1 MKVGARR
8 VTVFAAGARVFSFPF
23 HPTSGRRLVRLIDP
37 DPARTYI
44 WRGGGRLKAGVWM
57 TATPDGIRSGS
68 RPADFIRADRLLS
81 EGEIEI
87 RDGVRAFVDEHVVPS
102 AADHWDRA
110 EFPFDV
116 LPGLGELGIMGG
128 SFSSGY
134 GCAGWNN
141 VAYGL
146 AIAELARGSGSLAT
160 FLHVQSGLAMAAIH
174 ELGSEEQKRRWL
186 PEMARC
192 EKIGCFGLTEPEA
205 GSDPGSLS
213 TTALERDG
221 GYVLS
226 GEKKW
231 IGNATFSDVAVIWA
245 KTEDGRISGFL
256 VEGDNPGFHTEVL
269 PRKASQRAVWQ
280 AHVKLEDCHIPKE
293 ARLPGATGLGST
305 LSVLTHSR
313 YGVGWDGLGQAT
325 DCYETAL
332 AYAGTREQFGQP
344 IATFQLVQQ
353 KLVEMVNEISLGQLL
368 SIHVGRL
375 KDDGLLDPPTV
386 SMFKMNNVAKA
397 RRIAALAREV
407 LGGNGILLD
416 YRVMEHMADIEGVYT
431 YEGTND
437 VNTLIVGQAITGHRA
452 FAPRPPQRAEEGV

>member
-1 MKVGARR
+1 MA
-8 VTVFAAGARVFSFPF
+8 VTSERTHWAKRPVD
-23 HPTSGRRLVRLIDP
+23 LID
-37 DPARTYI
+37 A
-44 WRGGGRLKAGVWM
+44 GG
-57 TATPDGIRSGS
+57 
-68 RPADFIRADRLLS
+68 LLS
-81 EGEIEI
+81 DEEKQV
-87 RDGVRAFVDEHVVPS
+87 RDRVREFVDREVIPD
-102 AADHWDRA
+102 AADYWDRA
-110 EFPFDV
+110 EFPFEL
-116 LPGLGELGIMGG
+116 LPGLGELRLMGG
-128 SFSSGY
+128 VLPEEY

-160 FLHVQSGLAMAAIH
+160 FMHVQSGLAMTAIH

-186 PEMARC
+186 APMARC

-213 TTALERDG
+213 TTAVEKDG

-231 IGNATFSDVAVIWA
+231 IGNASFSDVAVIWA
-245 KTEDGRISGFL
+245 RTEDNKISGFL
-256 VEGDNPGFHTEVL
+256 VETENPGFQADVL
-269 PRKASQRAVWQ
+269 PRKASQRAAWQ
-280 AHVKLEDCHIPKE
+280 THITLEDCHVPE
-293 ARLPGATGLGST
+293 ADRLPKAEGLGST
-305 LSVLTHSR
+305 LSILTHSR

-325 DCYETAL
+325 DCYEVAL
-332 AYAGTREQFGQP
+332 AYAKEREQFGRP
-344 IATFQLVQQ
+344 IASFQLVQQ
-353 KLVEMVNEISLGQLL
+353 KLVEMVNEISLSQLL

-375 KDDGLLDPPTV
+375 KDAGGLDPATV

-397 RRIAALAREV
+397 RQIAALARDV

-437 VNTLIVGQAITGHRA
+437 INTLIVGQAITGHRA
-452 FAPRPPQRAEEGV
+452 FSPRPPHRAEEKTE

>member
-1 MKVGARR
+1 MA
-8 VTVFAAGARVFSFPF
+8 VTVEGVRR
-23 HPTSGRRLVRLIDP
+23 GRPVDF
-37 DPARTYI
+37 
-44 WRGGGRLKAGVWM
+44 VHV
-57 TATPDGIRSGS
+57 GS
-68 RPADFIRADRLLS
+68 LLS
-81 EGEIEI
+81 EEEKGV
-87 RDGVRAFVDEHVVPS
+87 RDGVREFVDREVIPG
-102 AADHWDRA
+102 AAGYWDRA
-110 EFPFDV
+110 EFPFEL
-116 LPGLGELGIMGG
+116 LPGLGELGILGG
-128 SFSSGY
+128 TFSEEY

-160 FLHVQSGLAMAAIH
+160 FLHVQSGLAMTAIH

-186 PEMARC
+186 PAMAKC

-205 GSDPGSLS
+205 GSDPGSLG
-213 TTALERDG
+213 TTAVEKDG
-221 GYVLS
+221 GYVLD

-231 IGNATFSDVAVIWA
+231 IGNASFSDVAVIWA
-245 KTEDGRISGFL
+245 RTDDGRILGFL
-256 VEGDNPGFHTEVL
+256 VETDNPGFQAEVL
-269 PRKASQRAVWQ
+269 PRKASQRAAWQ
-280 AHVKLEDCHIPKE
+280 THITLRDCHVTGS
-293 ARLPGATGLGST
+293 ARLPKAEGLGST
-305 LSVLTHSR
+305 LSILTHSR
-313 YGVGWDGLGQAT
+313 YGVGWDGLGQAS

-332 AYAGTREQFGQP
+332 AYAGERKQFGRP
-344 IATFQLVQQ
+344 IASFQLVQQ
-353 KLVEMVNEISLGQLL
+353 KLVEMVNEISLSQLL

-375 KDDGLLDPPTV
+375 KDAGELDPATV

-452 FAPRPPQRAEEGV
+452 FSPRPPQRADEKGE

>member
-1 MKVGARR
+1 MAVTSERTNREKRPVDLLEVGSLLSDEEKR
-8 VTVFAAGARVFSFPF
+8 VRDRVREFVDREVIPVAAG
-23 HPTSGRRLVRLIDP
+23 
-37 DPARTYI
+37 Y
-44 WRGGGRLKAGVWM
+44 
-57 TATPDGIRSGS
+57 
-68 RPADFIRADRLLS
+68 
-81 EGEIEI
+81 
-87 RDGVRAFVDEHVVPS
+87 
-102 AADHWDRA
+102 WDRA
-110 EFPFDV
+110 EFPFGL
-116 LPGLGELGIMGG
+116 LPGLGELGLMGG
-128 SFSSGY
+128 VLPEEY

-160 FLHVQSGLAMAAIH
+160 FLHVQSGLAMTAIY

-186 PEMARC
+186 PPMARC

-213 TTALERDG
+213 TTAVEKDG

-231 IGNATFSDVAVIWA
+231 IGNASFSDVAVIWA
-245 KTEDGRISGFL
+245 RTEDDKISGFL
-256 VEGDNPGFHTEVL
+256 VETENPGFQADIL
-269 PRKASQRAVWQ
+269 PRKASQRAAWQ
-280 AHVKLEDCHIPKE
+280 THITLEDCHVPQA
-293 ARLPGATGLGST
+293 ARLPEAEGLGST
-305 LSVLTHSR
+305 LSILTHSR

-325 DCYETAL
+325 DCYEVAL
-332 AYAGTREQFGQP
+332 AYAKEREQFGRP
-344 IATFQLVQQ
+344 IASFQLVQQ
-353 KLVEMVNEISLGQLL
+353 KLVEMVNEISLSQLL

-375 KDDGLLDPPTV
+375 KDAGGLDPATV

-397 RRIAALAREV
+397 RRIAATARDV

-452 FAPRPPQRAEEGV
+452 FSPRPPHRAEEKTE

>member
-1 MKVGARR
+1 MTVTSERMHREKQPVDLINAGSLLSNEEKR
-8 VTVFAAGARVFSFPF
+8 VRD
-23 HPTSGRRLVRLIDP
+23 LVR
-37 DPARTYI
+37 
-44 WRGGGRLKAGVWM
+44 
-57 TATPDGIRSGS
+57 
-68 RPADFIRADRLLS
+68 
-81 EGEIEI
+81 E
-87 RDGVRAFVDEHVVPS
+87 FVDREVIPT
-102 AADHWDRA
+102 AADYWDRA
-110 EFPFDV
+110 QFPFGL
-116 LPGLGELGIMGG
+116 LPGLGELGLMGG
-128 SFSSGY
+128 TLPEDY

-146 AIAELARGSGSLAT
+146 AVAELARGSGSLAT
-160 FLHVQSGLAMAAIH
+160 FLHVQSGLAMTAIY

-186 PEMARC
+186 PPMARC

-213 TTALERDG
+213 TTAVEKDG

-231 IGNATFSDVAVIWA
+231 IGNASFSDLAVIWA
-245 KTEDGRISGFL
+245 KTDDGRISGFL
-256 VEGDNPGFHTEVL
+256 VETENPGFQADIL
-269 PRKASQRAVWQ
+269 PRKASQRAAWQ
-280 AHVKLEDCHIPKE
+280 THITLEDCHVPE
-293 ARLPGATGLGST
+293 DARLPKAEGLGST
-305 LSVLTHSR
+305 LSILTHSR

-325 DCYETAL
+325 DCYEVAL
-332 AYAGTREQFGQP
+332 AYAKEREQFGRP
-344 IATFQLVQQ
+344 IASFQLVQQ
-353 KLVEMVNEISLGQLL
+353 KLVEMVNEISLSQLL

-375 KDDGLLDPPTV
+375 KDAGGLDPATV

-397 RRIAALAREV
+397 RRIAATARDV

-452 FAPRPPQRAEEGV
+452 FSPEPPQRAEEKKG

>member
-1 MKVGARR
+1 MAVTSERTHREKRPVDLIEVGNLLSDEEKR
-8 VTVFAAGARVFSFPF
+8 VRDRVREFVDREVIPVAAG
-23 HPTSGRRLVRLIDP
+23 
-37 DPARTYI
+37 Y
-44 WRGGGRLKAGVWM
+44 
-57 TATPDGIRSGS
+57 
-68 RPADFIRADRLLS
+68 
-81 EGEIEI
+81 
-87 RDGVRAFVDEHVVPS
+87 
-102 AADHWDRA
+102 WDKA
-110 EFPFDV
+110 EFPFGL
-116 LPGLGELGIMGG
+116 LPGLGELGLMGG
-128 SFSSGY
+128 VLPEEY

-160 FLHVQSGLAMAAIH
+160 FLHVQSGLAMTAIY

-186 PEMARC
+186 PPMARC

-213 TTALERDG
+213 STAVEKDG

-231 IGNATFSDVAVIWA
+231 IGNASFSDVAVIWA
-245 KTEDGRISGFL
+245 RTEDDKISGFL
-256 VEGDNPGFHTEVL
+256 VETENPGFRADIL
-269 PRKASQRAVWQ
+269 PRKASQRAAWQ
-280 AHVKLEDCHIPKE
+280 THITLEDCHVPQA
-293 ARLPGATGLGST
+293 ARLPKAEGLGST
-305 LSVLTHSR
+305 LSILTHSR

-325 DCYETAL
+325 DCYEVAL
-332 AYAGTREQFGQP
+332 AYAKEREQFGRP
-344 IATFQLVQQ
+344 IASFQLVQQ
-353 KLVEMVNEISLGQLL
+353 KLVEMVNEISLSQLL

-375 KDDGLLDPPTV
+375 KDAGGLDPATV

-397 RRIAALAREV
+397 RRIAATARDV

-452 FAPRPPQRAEEGV
+452 FSPRPPHRAEEKTL